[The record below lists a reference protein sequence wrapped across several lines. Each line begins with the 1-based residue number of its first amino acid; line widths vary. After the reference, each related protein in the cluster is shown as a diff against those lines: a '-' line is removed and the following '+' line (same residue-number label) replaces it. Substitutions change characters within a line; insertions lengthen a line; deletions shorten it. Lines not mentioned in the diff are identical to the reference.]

1 MELVKM
7 DLRRKHSAA
16 YARVVLEENFA
27 RMVRMGLRSVT
38 VLFWKSA
45 KAKKFLTGVV
55 RWSLVG
61 WHGLLRG
68 KVINNEPIG
77 SLSKPRRR
85 RQRERHQTKGLM
97 SRTMAMHVRY
107 KSLYI
112 SLPSSAKQQREM
124 TKFCVL
130 YGTWT
135 TTANISYFH
144 LELHAAIAHLA
155 RARF

>member
-1 MELVKM
+1 MGERKETPIDEGTKV
-7 DLRRKHSAA
+7 RKHEGTKG
-16 YARVVLEENFA
+16 RRHENIEVL
-27 RMVRMGLRSVT
+27 
-38 VLFWKSA
+38 
-45 KAKKFLTGVV
+45 
-55 RWSLVG
+55 
-61 WHGLLRG
+61 
-68 KVINNEPIG
+68 G

-85 RQRERHQTKGLM
+85 RQRERHPTKGLM
-97 SRTMAMHVRY
+97 SRTMAMHARY